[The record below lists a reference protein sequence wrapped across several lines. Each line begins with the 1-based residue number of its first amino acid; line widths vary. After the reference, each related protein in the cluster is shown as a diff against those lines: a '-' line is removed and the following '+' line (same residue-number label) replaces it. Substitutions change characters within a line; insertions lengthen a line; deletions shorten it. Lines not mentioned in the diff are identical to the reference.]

1 MVALGHKLSLWK
13 FTMGGVSLVLPPA
26 TFFARSSPVGPI
38 EDAGWLLFLISP
50 GAIYLLG
57 VRSAKGVLY
66 FGPPIVFLV
75 SLTALV
81 GAFAGPYEALGVG
94 LTIIGNGLTALIVA
108 ICAAAVDRVLLSKTN
123 DVAIV
128 ASGYP
133 SSAGQTETAPPLQ
146 SYASATTGQAS
157 DKRAIASLTLGI
169 AGVVFLPIVLSIPAI
184 VVGKSALRRIALSDG
199 ELAGSELA
207 RSGIVMGWVGVI
219 LGVPIALLLFTTLAS

>member
-1 MVALGHKLSLWK
+1 M
-13 FTMGGVSLVLPPA
+13 LPLA
-26 TFFARSSPVGPI
+26 TFFAWSSSIDPI

-75 SLTALV
+75 SLTALA
-81 GAFAGPYEALGVG
+81 GIFARPYDALGVG
-94 LTIIGNGLTALIVA
+94 IAIMGNGLTALIVA

-133 SSAGQTETAPPLQ
+133 SSAGQTQTAAPRQ
-146 SYASATTGQAS
+146 SYVPAATGQAS
-157 DKRAIASLTLGI
+157 DKRAVASLMLGI
-169 AGVVFLPIVLSIPAI
+169 AGVVFLPVILSIPAI
-184 VVGKSALRRIALSDG
+184 VVGKNALRRIALSDG
-199 ELAGSELA
+199 ALTGSEIA

-219 LGVPIALLLFTTLAS
+219 LGVPIFVLFYGALAS